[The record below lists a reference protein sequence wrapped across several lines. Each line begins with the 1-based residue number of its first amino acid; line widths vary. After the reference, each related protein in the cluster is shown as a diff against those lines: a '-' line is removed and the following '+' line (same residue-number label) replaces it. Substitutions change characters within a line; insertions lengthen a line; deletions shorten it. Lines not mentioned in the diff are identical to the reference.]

1 MSSHSLDIAQTKM
14 PFKMYEMKKKKWSI
28 EMAITCVEMFSDWF
42 ACKVQDI
49 NLYCNGHVVV
59 YHWLAVTTS
68 VQEYKVPMG
77 TALVFLHFRHTP
89 ALILFAEIS
98 LPVPRGEKVNVRFR
112 ANNVRITQSVNFIHG
127 TDITSSATET
137 RVNFCNASMPHTRKA
152 LV

>member
-68 VQEYKVPMG
+68 VQEYKVPKG
-77 TALVFLHFRHTP
+77 TALVSLHFLHTP
-89 ALILFAEIS
+89 ALIWLAEIS
-98 LPVPRGEKVNVRFR
+98 PPVPRGDKVNVGFG
-112 ANNVRITQSVNFIHG
+112 ANV
-127 TDITSSATET
+127 
-137 RVNFCNASMPHTRKA
+137 
-152 LV
+152 